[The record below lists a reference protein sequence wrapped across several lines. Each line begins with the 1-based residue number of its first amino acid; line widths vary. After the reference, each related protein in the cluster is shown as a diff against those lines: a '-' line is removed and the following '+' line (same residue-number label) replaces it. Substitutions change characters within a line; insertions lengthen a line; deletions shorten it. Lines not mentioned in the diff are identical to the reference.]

1 MLKNV
6 QNHSCTLKNYRDM
19 NDSLLSS
26 NIDYCNSRGKN
37 MNKSCPHLIQLD
49 WGKSALHCWGCFNH
63 QITLS
68 CHHLTLKS
76 TGKSNKVFRQFLK
89 CYHCQ
94 RVSVTVIHELIRE
107 EVKTKKFLEILID
120 DISQFLSYFVL
131 FPHIMVCKCIPY
143 WAL

>member
-1 MLKNV
+1 MNILTGYPAFLKAI
-6 QNHSCTLKNYRDM
+6 
-19 NDSLLSS
+19 LLAFP
-26 NIDYCNSRGKN
+26 RN
-37 MNKSCPHLIQLD
+37 MECKY
-49 WGKSALHCWGCFNH
+49 
-63 QITLS
+63 
-68 CHHLTLKS
+68 
-76 TGKSNKVFRQFLK
+76 KVFRQFLK

-131 FPHIMVCKCIPY
+131 FPHIMVYKCIPY